1 MRFKI
6 FTTLLSIAL
15 LVAGFSAIAQM
26 QEEEGVRGA
35 FITSRPATGTSNTN
49 SKTARKKRRVKS
61 GAATNSNQMA
71 SANANLNK
79 SSGSKSNGN
88 NAGHKVEKTGETAG
102 GPIGLGYTL
111 YMRDAHGDAVRVDPA
126 REFHFGDSIRVA
138 LESNTDGYL
147 YIFHS
152 EGDGQPEMIY
162 PDAQLD
168 EGYNEIEAHV
178 PFEVPSSEAT
188 EERLRWF
195 TFDQNPANEHL
206 YIVLTRE
213 PLPGVPTA
221 EDLVAY
227 CRATQGGCPWHPT
240 TEMWTQVRG
249 SMSAP
254 VAVNKSKT
262 YGQAQTEKEHNA
274 SLRGIGLDR
283 SAPAPS
289 VIRMNVSSNTGILVT
304 TLDLIH
310 K

>member
-6 FTTLLSIAL
+6 FTTLLFTAL
-15 LVAGFSAIAQM
+15 AVGFTTVARM
-26 QEEEGVRGA
+26 QQDEEGVRGA
-35 FITSRPATGTSNTN
+35 FITSRPTSSTTSSSASNR
-49 SKTARKKRRVKS
+49 SARRKRRTKNTAAANSNQKTNANSNKS
-61 GAATNSNQMA
+61 SSGKTNSNKGGA
-71 SANANLNK
+71 T
-79 SSGSKSNGN
+79 
-88 NAGHKVEKTGETAG
+88 VG

-111 YMRDAHGDAVRVDPA
+111 YMRDPQGDAVRVDPA
-126 REFHFGDSIRVA
+126 REFHAGDSIRIA
-138 LESNTDGYL
+138 LESNADGYL

-152 EGDGQPEMIY
+152 EGEGQPEMIY

-168 EGYNEIEAHV
+168 EGYNAIDAHV
-178 PFEVPSSEAT
+178 PFEVPSSEAK

-195 TFDQNPANEHL
+195 TFDQNPANERL
-206 YIVLTRE
+206 YIVLTRD
-213 PLPGVPTA
+213 PLPGVPTD
-221 EDLVAY
+221 EELVAY

-249 SMSAP
+249 SMGAP

-262 YGQAQTEKEHNA
+262 YGQTQTESEHNA

-289 VIRMNVSSNTGILVT
+289 VIRMNVSSNAAILVT